1 MEAETFHLPS
11 GKWNIGPYWTI
22 EMKVNES
29 RENNLK
35 KKELS
40 DVSMPTVERVPNI
53 FNAFSCRSLTLHQ
66 SLKVV
71 SARFVLI

>member
-11 GKWNIGPYWTI
+11 GKWNIGPYRTI

-35 KKELS
+35 KKIIIRCKYADS
-40 DVSMPTVERVPNI
+40 GTCPQH
-53 FNAFSCRSLTLHQ
+53 F
-66 SLKVV
+66 
-71 SARFVLI
+71 

>member
-11 GKWNIGPYWTI
+11 GKWNIGPYRTI

-35 KKELS
+35 KKKNYQ
-40 DVSMPTVERVPNI
+40 M
-53 FNAFSCRSLTLHQ
+53 
-66 SLKVV
+66 
-71 SARFVLI
+71 